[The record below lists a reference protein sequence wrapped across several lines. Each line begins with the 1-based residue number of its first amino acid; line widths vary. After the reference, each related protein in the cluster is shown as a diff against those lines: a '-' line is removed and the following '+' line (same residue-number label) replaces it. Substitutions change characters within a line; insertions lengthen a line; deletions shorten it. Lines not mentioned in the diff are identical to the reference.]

1 METDILINIGGRK
14 KISPTNIMML
24 KADINYT
31 YVHLAC
37 GNILLTSTTIG
48 IIEKRLCGFNFF
60 RPNRSTVVNLQYLDN
75 FESKEKTGDLPS
87 IMLRKD
93 TKEEPFKITLSR
105 RKASNFIK
113 IMQFNSDN
121 LTKL

>member
-14 KISPTNIMML
+14 KISPETILML

-48 IIEKRLCGFNFF
+48 IIEKRLKDFNFF
-60 RPNRSTVVNLQYLDN
+60 RPNRSTIINLEYLDN
-75 FESKEKTGDLPS
+75 FEA
-87 IMLRKD
+87 
-93 TKEEPFKITLSR
+93 KEETGNVPRIIVKNSAFNQAMNIKVSR
-105 RKASNFIK
+105 RKVNDIIK
-113 IMQFNSDN
+113 IIKTHSA
-121 LTKL
+121 L